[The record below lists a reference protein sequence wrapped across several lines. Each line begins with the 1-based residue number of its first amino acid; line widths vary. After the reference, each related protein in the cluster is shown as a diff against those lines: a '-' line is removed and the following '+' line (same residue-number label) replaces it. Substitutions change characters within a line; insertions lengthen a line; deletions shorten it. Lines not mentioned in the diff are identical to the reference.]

1 MGISVREGGWGWGC
15 GCGGRRRRSS
25 RYLVRRIDLV
35 RIADMDVIEKISKEA
50 RRAVMARAEGL
61 PSWKPAAPGIGV
73 NSVYIFLY

>member
-1 MGISVREGGWGWGC
+1 MFSLGFPLGEEGC
-15 GCGGRRRRSS
+15 GRRRRSS

-35 RIADMDVIEKISKEA
+35 RIADMVVIEKISKEA

-73 NSVYIFLY
+73 NST